1 MTQFFEHVVISE
13 QVGVAKP
20 DKAIFDYALQK
31 IGNPCKSR
39 VLMVGDNLFSDIL
52 GGNNSGIETCWL
64 NTQDAAMDEKVLPSY
79 TVASLSDLQTMLK
92 A

>member
-1 MTQFFEHVVISE
+1 
-13 QVGVAKP
+13 
-20 DKAIFDYALQK
+20 
-31 IGNPCKSR
+31 
-39 VLMVGDNLFSDIL
+39 MVGDNLFSDIL